1 MLQDFSCNPGAGLSI
16 GECMMMVL
24 QLITTFCCYGVEL
37 VVGQILEIATRSAQ
51 GVVELV
57 VRIIHLIDTEH
68 SFQTTFVEGLVV
80 GHEGQTFDKWFYL
93 CPHLGK
99 YGGFLSIF
107 TAETMHLA
115 APIVI
120 VVGLWLYER
129 IEGID
134 YLAITHNDDTNRTN

>member
-1 MLQDFSCNPGAGLSI
+1 
-16 GECMMMVL
+16 
-24 QLITTFCCYGVEL
+24 VEL

-68 SFQTTFVEGLVV
+68 GFQTAFVEGLVV

-134 YLAITHNDDTNRTN
+134 NLAVPDNDNAHRTNGATLVVGCFEIYSCKI